1 MKKRIKVV
9 LALLCAVVCGLPLI
23 ACNAGKSTAL
33 GKPQPVVDIS
43 YNERTDSDFVAFKR
57 NVEQFAATFAA
68 HAYDEYES
76 DNNFAVSP
84 ISVYMA
90 LSLAAE
96 CASDDT
102 RAELLSAL
110 GVSYD
115 ALQTHFSTLYR
126 SLAIERKQGDT
137 VTSVLNLTNSIW
149 VNKGTPVKQTCID
162 TLSNNYYAYSYS
174 ADFAKDNANAN
185 KAVRKFVKDQT
196 KGLIDKDFK
205 LDKDTLFTLINTLYL
220 KTIWNIDGKDL
231 PFAQNEYTFTAKD
244 GTKTQNKL
252 LQGYYNGGRVF
263 ETDTYST
270 FYTSTHNWYKIKFI
284 LPKDGYNVDDVFT
297 ADNIAAVNAITDYNS
312 YDKENNVYYETRCI
326 FPEYKCSY
334 DGDIMSV
341 LKNKFGIN
349 KLFINPEY
357 TSDGCNLSTLT
368 DTPSFCTAIQHVTNL
383 TVNKKGIEGAAVTV
397 MIGPTSARPAE
408 IKLDFVIDKAF
419 GFIITDSDNVTLFSG
434 VVNKI

>member
-1 MKKRIKVV
+1 MKRRIKVV
-9 LALLCAVVCGLPLI
+9 LALLCAVICGLPLI
-23 ACNAGKSTAL
+23 ACNVGKSTAL
-33 GKPQPVVDIS
+33 GKPQPVMDIS

-57 NVEQFAATFAA
+57 TVEKFAADFAA
-68 HAYDEYES
+68 SAYEAYQS
-76 DNNFAVSP
+76 DKNFSVSP

-102 RAELLSAL
+102 RAELLS
-110 GVSYD
+110 
-115 ALQTHFSTLYR
+115 TLYR
-126 SLAIERKQGDT
+126 SLAIECKQGGT

-149 VNKGTPVKQTCID
+149 VNKGTSVNQPCID

-220 KTIWNIDGKDL
+220 KTIWNTNGKDL

-244 GTKTQNKL
+244 GTKTQSKL

-270 FYTSTHNWYKIKFI
+270 FYTSTHNRYKIKFI
-284 LPKDGYNVDDVFT
+284 LPKDGYTVDDIFT
-297 ADNIAAVNAITDYNS
+297 ADNISAVNAISDYNS

-334 DGDIMSV
+334 DGDIMSI

-349 KLFINPEY
+349 KLFLNPEY

-368 DTPSFCTAIQHVTNL
+368 DEPCYCSKIQHVTDL
-383 TVNKKGIEGAAVTV
+383 TVNKTGIEGAAVTV
-397 MIGPTSARPAE
+397 MIGPTSACPAE

-419 GFIITDSDNVTLFSG
+419 GFIITDSDNITLFSG